1 MSVPNEETLK
11 YIGSFITH
19 TLEAKSVV
27 MSEKKW
33 VIGNNDIENTIY
45 GPFTQQE
52 AIKFKKDM
60 EHHCIDNPSPY
71 FWHEYTIK
79 SLVHPYH

>member
-1 MSVPNEETLK
+1 MSEETLK
-11 YIGSFITH
+11 NLGSFITH

-33 VIGNNDIENTIY
+33 VVGNANNEITIY
-45 GPFTQQE
+45 GPFTHQE

-60 EHHCIDNPSPY
+60 EQYHIDNPSPY